1 MLENRKK
8 ACEDMKKIFGI
19 DVSVK
24 LTINIGGA
32 DNDNGRIANDIT
44 E

>member
-1 MLENRKK
+1 MENCKV
-8 ACEDMKKIFGI
+8 IVGI
-19 DVSVK
+19 DVSVD